1 MSKKNGNK
9 VYISDIN
16 KEIVKEDEIKY
27 EQVSKIMMMKDILK
41 LINKVDDIEQKIINL
56 EAREKHSTREIMLM
70 IEVINNERK
79 EYLNANSKEKS
90 I

>member
-27 EQVSKIMMMKDILK
+27 EQLSKIMMMKDILK

-79 EYLNANSKEKS
+79 EYLNASNKEKS

>member
-1 MSKKNGNK
+1 MSEENG
-9 VYISDIN
+9 S
-16 KEIVKEDEIKY
+16 Y

-56 EAREKHSTREIMLM
+56 EARERHSTREIMLM
-70 IEVINNERK
+70 IETITSEIK
-79 EYLNANSKEKS
+79 EQSNASKKEKS

>member
-27 EQVSKIMMMKDILK
+27 EQLSKIMMMKDILK

-56 EAREKHSTREIMLM
+56 EARERHSTREIMLM

-79 EYLNANSKEKS
+79 EYLNASNKEKS

>member
-1 MSKKNGNK
+1 MSEENG
-9 VYISDIN
+9 S
-16 KEIVKEDEIKY
+16 Y

-56 EAREKHSTREIMLM
+56 EARERHSTREIILM
-70 IEVINNERK
+70 IETITSEIK
-79 EYLNANSKEKS
+79 EQSNASKKEKS

>member
-1 MSKKNGNK
+1 MSEENG
-9 VYISDIN
+9 S
-16 KEIVKEDEIKY
+16 Y

-56 EAREKHSTREIMLM
+56 EAREKLSTREIMLM
-70 IEVINNERK
+70 IETITSEIK
-79 EYLNANSKEKS
+79 EQSNASNKEKS

>member
-1 MSKKNGNK
+1 MMSEENG
-9 VYISDIN
+9 S
-16 KEIVKEDEIKY
+16 Y

-56 EAREKHSTREIMLM
+56 EARERHSTREIMLM
-70 IEVINNERK
+70 IETITSEIK
-79 EYLNANSKEKS
+79 EQSNASKKEKS

>member
-1 MSKKNGNK
+1 MSEENG
-9 VYISDIN
+9 S
-16 KEIVKEDEIKY
+16 Y
-27 EQVSKIMMMKDILK
+27 EQVSKVMMMKDILK

-70 IEVINNERK
+70 IEAITSEIK
-79 EYLNANSKEKS
+79 EQSNASKKEKS

>member
-1 MSKKNGNK
+1 MMSEENG
-9 VYISDIN
+9 S
-16 KEIVKEDEIKY
+16 Y

-56 EAREKHSTREIMLM
+56 DAREKHSTREIMLM
-70 IEVINNERK
+70 IETITSEIK
-79 EYLNANSKEKS
+79 EQSNASKKEKS